1 MWDWFVNLLTSI
13 LAALQGFVGDWGLAI
28 IVLTFII
35 RILLT
40 PLMAKSSASNARM
53 QLMQPKLT
61 ELQEKYAD
69 DPERQAEEMRKLYS
83 EMNFNPLAGCLP
95 MLLQMPIF
103 FALFTVAR
111 QVPADASFFNIL
123 PSLGSSVS
131 QMVAANGFGGAIVY
145 VLFDVLFGV
154 LTFVPMLLNNQ
165 AQSSAETR
173 QQSIMMGAVM
183 SVMMVWFGWS
193 VPAAVLLYYDT
204 SAIWQVVQQHFIV
217 SRVMKQAREEAEA
230 KMADAPVE
238 VDVVRR
244 ERKKRP
250 RKKA

>member
-40 PLMAKSSASNARM
+40 PLMAKSSASTARM

-61 ELQEKYAD
+61 EIQEKYAE
-69 DPERQAEEMRKLYS
+69 DPQRMAEETRKVYS
-83 EMNFNPLAGCLP
+83 DMGFNPLSGCLP
-95 MLLQMPIF
+95 MFLQMPIF

-111 QVPADASFFNIL
+111 QVPADASFLNIL

-131 QMVAANGFGGAIVY
+131 EMVAANGFGGAIIY
-145 VLFDVLFGV
+145 VLFDLLFGV
-154 LTFVPMLLNNQ
+154 LTLIPMLINTQTQ
-165 AQSSAETR
+165 AGDARRQSV
-173 QQSIMMGAVM
+173 MMGIVM
-183 SVMMVWFGWS
+183 SIMMVWFGWS
-193 VPAAVLLYYDT
+193 VPSAVLLYYDT
-204 SAIWQVVQQHFIV
+204 SAIWQIVQQRFIV

-230 KMADAPVE
+230 KMLEAPVE

-250 RKKA
+250 HKKS

>member
-13 LAALQGFVGDWGLAI
+13 LAGLQGFVGDWGLAI

-40 PLMAKSSASNARM
+40 PLMAKSTASTARM

-61 ELQEKYAD
+61 EIQEKYAD
-69 DPERQAEEMRKLYS
+69 DPEKMAEESRKLYS
-83 EMNFNPLAGCLP
+83 QMGFNPLAGCLP
-95 MLLQMPIF
+95 MFLQMPIF

-123 PSLGSSVS
+123 PSLSSSVS
-131 QMVAANGFGGAIVY
+131 DMVASNGFAGAIVY
-145 VLFDVLFGV
+145 ILFDVLFGV
-154 LTFVPMLLNNQ
+154 LTLIPMLLNNQ
-165 AQSSAETR
+165 LQQDPA
-173 QQSIMMGAVM
+173 QQSQSRMMGIVM
-183 SVMMVWFGWS
+183 AVMMVWFGWS
-193 VPAAVLLYYDT
+193 VPSAVLLYYDT
-204 SAIWQVVQQHFIV
+204 SAIWQVVQQRFITT
-217 SRVMKQAREEAEA
+217 RVMKKAREETEA
-230 KMADAPVE
+230 RLVDAPVE

-250 RKKA
+250 HKKA